1 MRAVVRTCDKNN
13 SASTHYIA
21 EVPLKGVTA
30 TFTNVM
36 EIVPRRFYALIVK
49 ATANLE

>member
-1 MRAVVRTCDKNN
+1 MRTCDKNN

-36 EIVPRRFYALIVK
+36 ETVQMRFYELIVK
-49 ATANLE
+49 ATANLD